1 MTINVTV
8 RTFTYTKEDG
18 TIIEYERVCV
28 NNMPLKPMYEKDK
41 SAYRYLIELIKQGNE
56 DK

>member
-8 RTFTYTKEDG
+8 RPFTYTKEDG
-18 TIIEYERVCV
+18 TTITYERVCV

-41 SAYRYLIELIKQGNE
+41 SAYRYLIELIKQGKE
-56 DK
+56 EY

>member
-8 RTFTYTKEDG
+8 RPFTYTKEDG
-18 TIIEYERVCV
+18 SIIEYERLCV

-41 SAYRYLIELIKQGNE
+41 GAYRYLIDLIKQGKE
-56 DK
+56 EI